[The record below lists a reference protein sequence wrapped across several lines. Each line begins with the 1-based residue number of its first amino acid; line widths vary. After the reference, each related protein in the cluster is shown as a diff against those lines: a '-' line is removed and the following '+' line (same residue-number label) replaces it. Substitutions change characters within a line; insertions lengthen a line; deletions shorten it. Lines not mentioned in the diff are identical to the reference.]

1 MWINRVL
8 LFGIDILLSGF
19 SLYLFY
25 NYFDIFFE
33 IGKDKVSL
41 ITGFIIFM
49 VWQLFMTNSTML
61 PAYINIG
68 ITTVVTMLAVM
79 AIYEGQFWKKCIFTV
94 SFNAIWMLIE
104 ILSGYLFLIYC
115 KQLSNLQGMEK
126 LGSFASK
133 LLFFFIIISLKRV
146 FMNDDIKELPVRYS
160 IMLVLIPIGSIF
172 IMNNIF
178 TLCYKVN
185 SKRANFNSAIAA
197 IMLLC
202 INVLIFYIYMKLADD
217 LRLRRMT
224 SAYEQQLELYERHLQ
239 EREISILQLR
249 DVKHNMKNNLVSIL
263 AHAENGECD
272 KIISFVY
279 EIMEEG
285 AISTSAITNS
295 GNIVIDSLIGY
306 WHMIAQKAGIDFS
319 VNINVPMKMPFKG
332 ADLCLILGN
341 LLENAVEGAE
351 KAKIEKYLKIWMKYD
366 KENLLLSIEN
376 SYEGRLI
383 KTKSNILKSTKLDAE
398 NHGIGI
404 PSVKRVAAKYHGTV
418 MIDDSYHRKFIVK
431 VLLYGK

>member
-1 MWINRVL
+1 
-8 LFGIDILLSGF
+8 
-19 SLYLFY
+19 
-25 NYFDIFFE
+25 
-33 IGKDKVSL
+33 
-41 ITGFIIFM
+41 
-49 VWQLFMTNSTML
+49 
-61 PAYINIG
+61 
-68 ITTVVTMLAVM
+68 
-79 AIYEGQFWKKCIFTV
+79 
-94 SFNAIWMLIE
+94 
-104 ILSGYLFLIYC
+104 
-115 KQLSNLQGMEK
+115 
-126 LGSFASK
+126 
-133 LLFFFIIISLKRV
+133 
-146 FMNDDIKELPVRYS
+146 
-160 IMLVLIPIGSIF
+160 
-172 IMNNIF
+172 
-178 TLCYKVN
+178 
-185 SKRANFNSAIAA
+185 
-197 IMLLC
+197 
-202 INVLIFYIYMKLADD
+202 MKLADD

-418 MIDDSYHRKFIVK
+418 MIDDSDQRKFIVK